1 MSKALTKTI
10 NKKKQKITEEM
21 TIGELAQRYP
31 QVIPTLLSF
40 GVHCIGC
47 GASEF
52 ESLGDGLRGHGMPQ
66 NEIKKAIAALNKAAE
81 EELPEGH
88 PLK

>member
-1 MSKALTKTI
+1 MDKAKPR
-10 NKKKQKITEEM
+10 ITEEM
-21 TIGELAQRYP
+21 LIGELVEKYP
-31 QVIPTLLSF
+31 QVIPTLMAL

-47 GASEF
+47 GVSAF
-52 ESLGDGLRGHGMPQ
+52 ESIGDGLRGHGMT
-66 NEIKKAIAALNKAAE
+66 EEEVKEAIEALNRAAE